1 MMWFM
6 TYILYIDKDHML
18 VKISNVQFFVEIIV
32 VVMIHQKYL
41 LSFCTTK
48 IFIDCQLINLMQKR
62 FLREII
68 TFVSQ
73 WIFNNPIFCQ
83 YLNVLYYLS
92 CIAFFLSSAVSCVI
106 IDYSLFH
113 DCLLPSTIW
122 LDKKNN

>member
-1 MMWFM
+1 MNNGNINDVV
-6 TYILYIDKDHML
+6 YDLYLVSLDKDHML

-68 TFVSQ
+68 TFVS
-73 WIFNNPIFCQ
+73 
-83 YLNVLYYLS
+83 
-92 CIAFFLSSAVSCVI
+92 
-106 IDYSLFH
+106 
-113 DCLLPSTIW
+113 
-122 LDKKNN
+122 

>member
-1 MMWFM
+1 MIH
-6 TYILYIDKDHML
+6 ILYGLFIDKDHML

-73 WIFNNPIFCQ
+73 
-83 YLNVLYYLS
+83 
-92 CIAFFLSSAVSCVI
+92 
-106 IDYSLFH
+106 
-113 DCLLPSTIW
+113 
-122 LDKKNN
+122 

>member
-1 MMWFM
+1 M
-6 TYILYIDKDHML
+6 TYILYRFKDHML

-73 WIFNNPIFCQ
+73 
-83 YLNVLYYLS
+83 
-92 CIAFFLSSAVSCVI
+92 
-106 IDYSLFH
+106 
-113 DCLLPSTIW
+113 
-122 LDKKNN
+122 